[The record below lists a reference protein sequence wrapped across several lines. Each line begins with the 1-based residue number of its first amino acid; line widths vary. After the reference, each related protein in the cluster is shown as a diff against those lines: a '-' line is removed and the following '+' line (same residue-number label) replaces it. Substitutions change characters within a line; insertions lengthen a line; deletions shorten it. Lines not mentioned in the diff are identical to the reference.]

1 MAVSRCRTRRSFRS
15 ALANGLI
22 NGLDSG
28 DVIAIDPLENRLL
41 LLSDIPGVHVQSTL
55 TPGTSVGT
63 SDLIVGVT
71 PGQRVSG
78 QCRSR
83 QRGLSLYRREPHRG
97 DGELNN
103 PTGHGDMARLR
114 VMTSG
119 SE

>member
-1 MAVSRCRTRRSFRS
+1 MQNQTNLSD

-41 LLSDIPGVHVQSTL
+41 LLSDIPGVHAQSTL

-71 PGQRVSG
+71 PGPR
-78 QCRSR
+78 
-83 QRGLSLYRREPHRG
+83 
-97 DGELNN
+97 
-103 PTGHGDMARLR
+103 A
-114 VMTSG
+114 SG
-119 SE
+119 SVQADNAAITIPARTA